1 MFEWLFANIWNILL
15 VILYLFIFNVIV
27 VVILLR
33 NKRNMFEKDWHKHR
47 CKPYILPISGWI
59 YADPGQSAI
68 KATLDNFNGCIWQRI
83 KAYFNIFIEPLR
95 KIMSMITDVL
105 SDLTIN
111 FNVLRSQLSIM
122 RRMIMGLVIQLMKKI
137 ENLMAAAV
145 FTFSKIYTMMKRQM
159 GIYQNIVYLLQT
171 LAVTMT
177 GLVGGTFSNMI
188 DFTEWGLWALPPFT
202 LNLPGLFFPI
212 WGFYCFA
219 PETKIEGF
227 EIKEIQLGQRLS
239 SSCVISTMKFSV
251 PENSKIFDYNGV
263 RVSAHHIVLEGDKC
277 LKVRDSKK
285 AKPIIYNDKY
295 LYNLCTTNHILYA
308 DNGSIFADYD
318 EHSSF
323 IEYEKFNSRILRMLN
338 IRDNLVSSSSINL
351 LDEHKH
357 PVYDRRYKLGVG
369 KGSLVD
375 GIPIE
380 MCQLG
385 DNIDGIITHL
395 REPGDRIFL
404 LGGVYFLE
412 YTKIFCKKMNTWIT
426 IRDHPDAKYVEN
438 YAHTTFHYITTKN
451 HIVRINDFICADFIE
466 IDNAFEDNIN

>member
-1 MFEWLFANIWNILL
+1 MFEWLFANIWNILSVL
-15 VILYLFIFNVIV
+15 LYLFIFNVIV

-33 NKRNMFEKDWHKHR
+33 NKRNVFEKDWHKHR

-83 KAYFNIFIEPLR
+83 KAYFNIFIQPLR
-95 KIMSMITDVL
+95 QIMSMITDVL
-105 SDLTIN
+105 SDLTLN

-122 RRMIMGLVIQLMKKI
+122 RNMIMGLVIQLMKKI
-137 ENLMAAAV
+137 ENLMSAAV

-202 LNLPGLFFPI
+202 LNIPGLFFPI

-227 EIKEIQLGQRLS
+227 EIKDIQLGQCLS
-239 SSCVISTMKFSV
+239 SSCIISTMIFSV
-251 PENSKIFDYNGV
+251 PDNSKIFEYNGV
-263 RVSAHHIVLEGDKC
+263 RVSAHHIVFEDDKWI
-277 LKVRDSKK
+277 KVRDSKK
-285 AKPIIYNDKY
+285 SKPIIYNDKY
-295 LYNLCTTNHILYA
+295 LYNLCTTDHILYA
-308 DNGSIFADYD
+308 DNGTIFADYD

-323 IEYEKFNSRILRMLN
+323 VEYEKFNLRILGMLN
-338 IRDNLVSSSSINL
+338 LRDNLASVGHQCVH
-351 LDEHKH
+351 EH
-357 PVYDRRYKLGVG
+357 PSYDRRYKLGVG

-395 REPGDRIFL
+395 LEPGDRVFL
-404 LGGVYFLE
+404 LDGIYFLE
-412 YTKIFCKKMNTWIT
+412 YTKILYDNDTWIT
-426 IRDHPDAKYVEN
+426 IRDHPEAKYVEN
-438 YAHTTFHYITTKN
+438 YSHDTFHYITTKN
-451 HIVRINDFICADFIE
+451 HIVHIGKFICADFIE
-466 IDNAFEDNIN
+466 IDNAFE